1 MQPIFSAEAPAHVA
15 LGLRSVF
22 RGGFCAAWGV
32 PRPYTW
38 EEVSGERFAELL
50 ERRIKEVEALLLD
63 LATLGNPKGD

>member
-1 MQPIFSAEAPAHVA
+1 
-15 LGLRSVF
+15 VF